1 MAQAEFRKTINQAK
15 AESWKH
21 FVSNLNF
28 RDPFGKVYTFIR
40 KMNRRELYHH
50 PQGPTTYQG
59 QVIAD
64 NKTKAEAGASH
75 LHQTIGKKDP
85 FEGTSPHSTT
95 FTKARKLS
103 MQQSVSNYNKPFSKA
118 EFELVL
124 KTLPETSSD
133 SDNIYPVFFK
143 RLTDKWKDILL
154 QLINK
159 LWKEGNFPTI
169 WKNGTSI
176 MIPKP
181 NKPYKVENH
190 RFITLLPVG
199 GKIYERLVKERLRFA
214 IDEANLLQDIQTG
227 FCRERNTV
235 DNLIRMQ
242 RDIIDALDN
251 GKVMI
256 AVFLDV
262 KGAFD
267 NLVHRQILQGLSKA
281 KINGN
286 LMKFTL
292 SYLSDRK
299 IAVTVGQERSK
310 EIEVERGVPQG
321 SVLGP
326 DYYNVGEFDIP
337 LEDNNCKGGIFAD
350 DNNTWTIQN
359 TVEEAEKVVQ
369 ETLDQIE
376 LWSLGIDL
384 DFEPSKAKVM
394 LFTSKRNIRPPLL
407 TLFGEELL
415 VTNCHKVLGI
425 HIDDKLQFSQH
436 VKYLKESC
444 AKRLNLMKMLSCGK
458 HGVNIVTARQFYIK
472 YIRPKIDYGSL
483 IYSIAP
489 ESTLRKLDTIQNT
502 ALRLAFGAHQ
512 STPIPF
518 LLGESGVEK
527 LNTRREKMLIVYMNH
542 LWKADFNHPVKKLII
557 KPGLTHTRNL
567 HRKRKR
573 LNPFEKFEELL
584 TQEGIE
590 VPITQMLRYEK
601 PPKIPPWDWVQIEC
615 QIDYME
621 KMENNPL
628 IMRYEFLSVLN
639 SKYQEYVKI
648 YTDGSKINGLG
659 VGCSAV
665 VPEFNTVITKSLSKE
680 STVFEAEI
688 KAIESALEWVLR
700 KTSESD
706 ENQSKFLICSDSKS
720 ALQSLKNF
728 PNKQNDEVH
737 KCYSSILKIVGKGI
751 VIQFLWCPAHVGVA
765 GNEKA
770 DKYAKLTA
778 QNMTLTPP
786 TETYKQIREMVRK
799 IYQKHFEE
807 MRDNSSNIAL
817 TQKKKPGFDMKNY
830 SRLKRK
836 YGCLMFRFR
845 STHVGIKHR
854 LFIIGKTDS
863 PQCDNCSEIESIFHY
878 VVECK
883 EYENLRKEMMN
894 LCKEE
899 NLGEFSVALAL
910 GILIDDDSLKYRK
923 TDLFIKFIQE
933 SCREK
938 DFI

>member
-1 MAQAEFRKTINQAK
+1 
-15 AESWKH
+15 
-21 FVSNLNF
+21 
-28 RDPFGKVYTFIR
+28 
-40 KMNRRELYHH
+40 
-50 PQGPTTYQG
+50 
-59 QVIAD
+59 
-64 NKTKAEAGASH
+64 
-75 LHQTIGKKDP
+75 
-85 FEGTSPHSTT
+85 
-95 FTKARKLS
+95 
-103 MQQSVSNYNKPFSKA
+103 
-118 EFELVL
+118 
-124 KTLPETSSD
+124 
-133 SDNIYPVFFK
+133 
-143 RLTDKWKDILL
+143 
-154 QLINK
+154 
-159 LWKEGNFPTI
+159 
-169 WKNGTSI
+169 

-181 NKPYKVENH
+181 NKPNKVENH
-190 RFITLLPVG
+190 RFVTLLPVG

-214 IDEANLLQDIQTG
+214 TEEANLLQDIQTG
-227 FCRERNTV
+227 FRRERNTV

-242 RDIIDALDN
+242 RDMIHALNN

-267 NLVHRQILQGLSKA
+267 NLVHRQILEGLSKA

-299 IAVTVGQERSK
+299 IVVTVGQERSE
-310 EIEVERGVPQG
+310 EIGVERGVPQG

-350 DNNTWTIQN
+350 DNNIWTVQN
-359 TVEEAEKVVQ
+359 TVEEAEKAVQ
-369 ETLDQIE
+369 ETLAQIE

-394 LFTSKRNIRPPLL
+394 LFTSKRNIRPPQL

-425 HIDDKLQFSQH
+425 YIDDKLQFSQH
-436 VKYLKESC
+436 IKYLKDSC

-489 ESTLRKLDTIQNT
+489 ESTLRKLDSIQNT
-502 ALRLAFGAHQ
+502 ALRLAFGAHK

-518 LLGESGVEK
+518 LLSESGVET
-527 LNTRREKMLIVYMNH
+527 LNTNREKMLIMYMNH
-542 LWKADFNHPVKKLII
+542 LWKTDLNHPVKKLII
-557 KPGLTHTRNL
+557 KPGLTHTRNHL
-567 HRKRKR
+567 RKRKR

-601 PPKIPPWDWVQIEC
+601 PPKIPPWDWVEIEC
-615 QIDYME
+615 EIDYME
-621 KMENNPL
+621 KTGNNPL
-628 IMRYEFLSVLN
+628 LMKQKFLSVLN
-639 SKYQEYVKI
+639 CKYEEYVKI
-648 YTDGSKINGLG
+648 YTDGSKTNGLG
-659 VGCSAV
+659 VGCSIV
-665 VPEFNTVITKSLSKE
+665 VPEFNTEITKPLSKE

-688 KAIESALEWVLR
+688 KAIESALEWVIE
-700 KTSESD
+700 KISESD
-706 ENQSKFLICSDSKS
+706 QNQNKFLICSDSKS

-728 PNKQNDEVH
+728 PNKPKDEVH
-737 KCYSSILKIVGKGI
+737 KCYSSILKICEKG
-751 VIQFLWCPAHVGVA
+751 VTIQFLWCPAHVGVV
-765 GNEKA
+765 GNERA
-770 DKYAKLTA
+770 DKYAKKAA
-778 QNMTLTPP
+778 QKLLHTPP
-786 TETYKQIREMVRK
+786 TEPYKQVREMVK
-799 IYQKHFEE
+799 SIYQKHFEE
-807 MRDNSSNIAL
+807 MRDDSSNIAL
-817 TQKKKPGFDMKNY
+817 TQKKKPGFDLKNY

-854 LFIIGKTDS
+854 LFIIGKANS
-863 PQCDNCSEIESIFHY
+863 PQCDYCSEIESIFHY
-878 VVECK
+878 VVDCK
-883 EYENLRKEMMN
+883 EYENLRKEMRM

-899 NLGEFSVALAL
+899 NLGELSVGLAL
-910 GILIDDDSLKYRK
+910 GIVIDDESLKYRMI
-923 TDLFIKFIQE
+923 DLFIKFICE
-933 SCREK
+933 SGREK